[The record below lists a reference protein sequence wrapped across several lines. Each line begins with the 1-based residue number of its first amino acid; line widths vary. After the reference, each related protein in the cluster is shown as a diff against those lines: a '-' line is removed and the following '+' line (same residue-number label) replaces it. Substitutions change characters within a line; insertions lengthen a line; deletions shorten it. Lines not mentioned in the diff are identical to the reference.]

1 MKKLIFLA
9 LLLPLFVHAQ
19 SVKQL
24 DIKNGFL
31 KFHLGDSLSVYYNDI
46 YVPDEKLPDQY
57 EVKKKSNPLYKYTE
71 KVVLIAKNGI
81 VTEIDA
87 YVRDEASIQ
96 HIDQLITQ
104 SYGAG
109 NEIPNPDK
117 DTEGT
122 NLVCTTWRGDRVL
135 LMQMQHNI
143 NHKVNGIMTRGRIQ
157 ALLFKQTSNTK
168 VDGDLPAG
176 FAL

>member
-9 LLLPLFVHAQ
+9 LLLPLFTNAQ
-19 SVKQL
+19 SLKNL

-46 YVPDEKLPDQY
+46 YVPEGKLLNQY
-57 EVKKKSNPLYKYTE
+57 EVKEKSNPLRHYIE
-71 KVVLIAKNGI
+71 KMTLIAKGGI
-81 VTEIDA
+81 VTEIDV
-87 YVRDEASIQ
+87 YLRDEASIE
-96 HIDQLITQ
+96 HIDQLVTEA
-104 SYGAG
+104 YGAG
-109 NEIPNPDK
+109 SEIDNPDK

-122 NLVCTTWRGDRVL
+122 NLVCTTWTGDRVL
-135 LMQMQHNI
+135 LMMMQHNI
-143 NHKVNGIMTRGRIQ
+143 NHVVNGHMTRGRIQ
-157 ALLFKQTSNTK
+157 ALLFTKTADTK

>member
-9 LLLPLFVHAQ
+9 LLLPVFSNAQ

-31 KFHLGDSLSVYYNDI
+31 KFHLGDSLSVYYHDI
-46 YVPDEKLPDQY
+46 YVPEGKLKNQY
-57 EVKKKSNPLYKYTE
+57 EVKETANPLHKYTD
-71 KVVLIAKNGI
+71 KVVLIAKKGI
-81 VTEIDA
+81 VTEID
-87 YVRDEASIQ
+87 VFLRDEASIR
-96 HIDQLITQ
+96 HIDKMLTQ
-104 SYGAG
+104 AYGPG

-122 NLVCTTWRGDRVL
+122 NLVCTTWKGERVL

-143 NHKVNGIMTRGRIQ
+143 NHKVNGIMGRTRIQ
-157 ALLFKQTSNTK
+157 ALLFTK
-168 VDGDLPAG
+168 IGDTKPKGDLPDG

>member
-9 LLLPLFVHAQ
+9 LLLPVFVHAQ

-31 KFHLGDSLSVYYNDI
+31 KFRLGDSLSVYYNDI
-46 YVPDEKLPDQY
+46 YVPEGKLKDQY
-57 EVKKKSNPLYKYTE
+57 EVKEEANPLHKYTD

-81 VTEIDA
+81 VTEID
-87 YVRDEASIQ
+87 VFLRNEASIQ
-96 HIDQLITQ
+96 HIDQMITRA
-104 SYGAG
+104 YGPG
-109 NEIPNPDK
+109 DEIPNPDK

-122 NLVCTTWRGDRVL
+122 NLVCTTWKGDRVL

-143 NHKVNGIMTRGRIQ
+143 NHKTNGIMGRGRIQ
-157 ALLFKQTSNTK
+157 ALLFTKIGDTK
-168 VDGDLPAG
+168 VDGELPDG
-176 FAL
+176 FPL